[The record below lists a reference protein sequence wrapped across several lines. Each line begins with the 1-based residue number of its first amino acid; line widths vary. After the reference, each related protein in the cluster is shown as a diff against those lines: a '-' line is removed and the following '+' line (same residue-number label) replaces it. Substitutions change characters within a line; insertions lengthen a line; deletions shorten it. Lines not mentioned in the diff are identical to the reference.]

1 MLPWGFL
8 FMAMGCWTGHALCSV
23 RSAQERR
30 TRTYPASLTML
41 RVSGTNL
48 ISNVICRCASVHL
61 GQRGNKKEQAPC
73 WGGGTC
79 P

>member
-8 FMAMGCWTGHALCSV
+8 FIAMGCWTGHAPCSV

-30 TRTYPASLTML
+30 TR
-41 RVSGTNL
+41 
-48 ISNVICRCASVHL
+48 NVTCRCASVHL
-61 GQRGNKKEQAPC
+61 GQRGNKKEHAPC